1 MLHYFLLLSSLLLDC
16 IFQTIH
22 LKNSFIGKRR
32 KEIQGERGGGEKK
45 KEKEKRL
52 LFFSMLF
59 HQSHHLHPKSE
70 KGKEKKTAMN
80 LTELPGKKYKE
91 GDITSYRKIKSQK
104 AVKTLIIL
112 NENINTLKCF
122 IGLF

>member
-59 HQSHHLHPKSE
+59 HQSHHLPPKSE
-70 KGKEKKTAMN
+70 KGKKKKKTAMS
-80 LTELPGKKYKE
+80 LTELLGKKYKE
-91 GDITSYRKIKSQK
+91 GDITSYRKIKS
-104 AVKTLIIL
+104 
-112 NENINTLKCF
+112 
-122 IGLF
+122 